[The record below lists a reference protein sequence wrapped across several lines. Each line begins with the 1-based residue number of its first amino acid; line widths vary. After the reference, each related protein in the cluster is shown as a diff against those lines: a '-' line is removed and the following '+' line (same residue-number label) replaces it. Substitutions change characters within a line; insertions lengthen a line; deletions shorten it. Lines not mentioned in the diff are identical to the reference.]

1 MLIDGSNWKR
11 WEENRNEEEEDDDNE
26 DEDQSTVWQINKWY
40 TKYH

>member
-26 DEDQSTVWQINKWY
+26 DDDQSTVWQINKWY